1 LQKYFEQLTDFADRQ
16 GLDLANLGLDPN
28 LGLRAEQ
35 KKIAIQH
42 F

>member
-16 GLDLANLGLDPN
+16 GLDLANPN